1 MTAAP
6 HLSSAFALL
15 SSGSPQDA
23 SASFQGMRLDLCL
36 RKPEQ
41 ERLQTTI
48 PTSRAKVSALLGPQG
63 VDFTELAQPI

>member
-1 MTAAP
+1 
-6 HLSSAFALL
+6 
-15 SSGSPQDA
+15 
-23 SASFQGMRLDLCL
+23 MRLDLCL